1 MLGTRTA
8 TTDQLRTYLTAI
20 KTFLTAFPEQ
30 EPLIAL
36 RDVTFSCRTDGPAC
50 LEAEASLRRRE
61 IQGRF
66 RNGRKDVW
74 VPLYVVA
81 PSEQRRT
88 FPRFG
93 FPPSRVRIFQ

>member
-1 MLGTRTA
+1 VQFHDLLRTA
-8 TTDQLRTYLTAI
+8 IASSVGDLNGNTDQLRTNLTAI
-20 KTFLTAFPEQ
+20 KKFLTAFPEE

-66 RNGRKDVW
+66 HNGRKDQ
-74 VPLYVVA
+74 
-81 PSEQRRT
+81 S
-88 FPRFG
+88 G
-93 FPPSRVRIFQ
+93 GRVFLFLHTDEF